1 MTVSARRRSDPV
13 PGARPRARAF
23 AERLGA
29 KSVWVAAAVVG
40 LPLLVLLAWQLLT
53 PRELLAGSNSV
64 AFRAVAATV
73 EPGRELCVDELNV
86 PADAAGIRFAG
97 FLQQPRATAD
107 VTVTAGD
114 RTRSA
119 VATGAVRPDGPRV
132 EFDAHFRA
140 FGGPAASLPARA
152 CITPRDGQLSVGGM
166 SGLQGDQRPARLDGA
181 DVANRV
187 SVWFLT
193 AEGERRSLLS
203 AAGDLFERAALFRPG
218 WVGPWTYWLL
228 LLLVLPAASLAAVAL
243 LARAAAG
250 LGTRRAAVA
259 TVALLAFVNAGA
271 WALVTPAF
279 NGPDEGDHA
288 AFVQHIAE
296 TGGQLRAGAP
306 PYSGD
311 MALALDGVRTYSQI
325 GTVDGLPPWLAA
337 DEEAWRERRAS
348 TPHPS
353 DNGGG
358 PTVPTAPNTALYY
371 GSLAPAYALA
381 GDSPFAQLTAV
392 RLLSALYGVIVAVCA
407 WGIVRE
413 LLPRRPFAAAG
424 AGLLVAFAPML
435 TFMAGVV
442 NNDSGVNAAAA
453 LALYLLIRALRRGP
467 TWPVMLGLGLA
478 LAALPLMKSTGLA
491 LYPPAALGLG
501 VLAWRHH
508 RRTDLPAWASLGGA
522 FTLLAGGWALLIGRG
537 DHASGAAGSSSSLA
551 NVELALELPRQFLV
565 YVWQFF
571 LPRLPFMNDVIPQAW
586 PFYDVYVKGGWA
598 AFGWLTIRFPEW
610 VYVAIAV
617 TMGAVGL
624 LAVAAVVRERAAAR
638 ARWVELTVLA
648 LVPVC
653 VLLAVSA
660 ALFGPGARPVP
671 AEQGRYA
678 FTAVAALATIAVGG
692 TFGLGRRWH
701 VPVLTGL
708 VVATVAL
715 TYGSRVL
722 TLEQLFT

>member
-1 MTVSARRRSDPV
+1 MTVGERRTSDSVTGARRRT
-13 PGARPRARAF
+13 RAF

-29 KSVWVAAAVVG
+29 RSVWLAAGLVA
-40 LPLLVLLAWQLLT
+40 LPLLVLLAWQLLL
-53 PRELLAGSNSV
+53 PREQLAGSNSIS
-64 AFRAVAATV
+64 FRAVAAAV
-73 EPGRELCVDELNV
+73 EPGRTLCVDALNV

-97 FLQQPRATAD
+97 FLQQPRASAD
-107 VTVTAGD
+107 VTVRAGG

-119 VATGAVRPDGPRV
+119 VVTGVVGPAGPRV
-132 EFDAHFRA
+132 EFDARFEP
-140 FGGPAASLPARA
+140 FGGPAASLPATA
-152 CITPRDGQLSVGGM
+152 CITPRDGQVAVGGM
-166 SGLQGDQRPARLDGA
+166 SGLQGDQPPARLDGA
-181 DVANRV
+181 AVANRV

-193 AEGERRSLLS
+193 PEGERRSLLAS
-203 AAGDLFERAALFRPG
+203 AGELFERAALFRPG
-218 WVGPWTYWLL
+218 WVGAWTYWLL
-228 LLLVLPAASLAAVAL
+228 FGLVLPAASVAAIAL

-259 TVALLAFVNAGA
+259 TVALLAFVNAAA

-279 NGPDEGDHA
+279 NGPDEGDHV
-288 AFVQHIAE
+288 AFAQHLAE

-306 PYSGD
+306 PYSSD
-311 MALALDGVRTYSQI
+311 LTIALDGVRTYSQI
-325 GTVDGLPPWLAA
+325 GTVDALPPWLAA
-337 DEEAWRERRAS
+337 DEEAWRAFRAR
-348 TPHPS
+348 TPHPAG
-353 DNGGG
+353 NGGG

-371 GSLAPAYALA
+371 GSLAPAYLAA
-381 GDSPFAQLTAV
+381 GDSPFAQLTAM
-392 RLLSALYGVIVAVCA
+392 RLLSALYGAIVAACA

-413 LLPRRPFAAAG
+413 LLPRRPLAATG

-435 TFMAGVV
+435 GFMAGAV
-442 NNDSGVNAAAA
+442 NNDNGVNAVAA

-467 TWPVMLGLGLA
+467 TWPTMLGLGAA
-478 LAALPLMKSTGLA
+478 LAALPLMKSTGYA
-491 LYPPAALGLG
+491 LYPPVALGLAA
-501 VLAWRHH
+501 LLWRH
-508 RRTDLPAWASLGGA
+508 RSRADAPAWLSFGGA
-522 FTLLAGGWALLIGRG
+522 FALLAGGWALLVGRG

-551 NVELALELPRQFLV
+551 NVELALELPRQYLV

-610 VYVAIAV
+610 IYVAIAA

-624 LAVAAVVRERAAAR
+624 LAVAAVVRERVAAR
-638 ARWVELTVLA
+638 ARRVELAVLA

-671 AEQGRYA
+671 AEQGRYV
-678 FTAVAALATIAVGG
+678 FTALAALAAIAVGG
-692 TFGLGRRWH
+692 TFGLGRRWQ

-708 VVATVAL
+708 VVATVMLSYA
-715 TYGSRVL
+715 SRVL